1 MRRKV
6 FQRNKTPKT
15 GRQKGCPLDSLG
27 TRFGRA
33 ALSLVGCSSAAPTSV
48 LDQHGKIQNKNLHL
62 QPVKIPSHIPFLLIK
77 FYVMDTNKDTS
88 DSLKETQSLLVN
100 RETIQVS
107 NSKRKQDGI
116 LFIVWGWV
124 LFFVSTTGYIERGLA
139 LTFSIKKAL
148 SVLGIALPLIAL
160 IFSVYY
166 VIKESKK
173 VQTYIG
179 ISLRYVWISLF
190 ICMVLVNLIQFNV
203 LHSINF
209 ELQHSI
215 FMVLMAFAVTITGA
229 ILRYR
234 LIIIGGVIFGIL
246 ALVASYLKLQEQ
258 LVIESVAWII
268 SFIVPGHILY
278 ANREK

>member
-1 MRRKV
+1 
-6 FQRNKTPKT
+6 
-15 GRQKGCPLDSLG
+15 
-27 TRFGRA
+27 
-33 ALSLVGCSSAAPTSV
+33 
-48 LDQHGKIQNKNLHL
+48 
-62 QPVKIPSHIPFLLIK
+62 
-77 FYVMDTNKDTS
+77 MDTNKNAS
-88 DSLKETQSLLVN
+88 DSLNETQSLLVIK
-100 RETIQVS
+100 EMILVS
-107 NSKRKQDGI
+107 KNKLKQDGI

-124 LFFVSTTGYIERGLA
+124 LFFVSTSGYIERGLA
-139 LTFSIKKAL
+139 LTFGIKK
-148 SVLGIALPLIAL
+148 VLNVVGVALPLIAL

-166 VIKESKK
+166 LIKESKK

-190 ICMVLVNLIQFNV
+190 VCMVLVNLIQFNV

-209 ELQHSI
+209 ELQHPI
-215 FMVLMAFAVTITGA
+215 FMVLMAFAVTVTGG

-246 ALVASYLKLQEQ
+246 ALTASYLKLQEQ
-258 LVIESVAWII
+258 LLVESVAWII

>member
-1 MRRKV
+1 
-6 FQRNKTPKT
+6 
-15 GRQKGCPLDSLG
+15 
-27 TRFGRA
+27 
-33 ALSLVGCSSAAPTSV
+33 
-48 LDQHGKIQNKNLHL
+48 
-62 QPVKIPSHIPFLLIK
+62 
-77 FYVMDTNKDTS
+77 MDTNKNIS
-88 DSLKETQSLLVN
+88 DSLNETQSLLVIK
-100 RETIQVS
+100 EMIQVS
-107 NSKRKQDGI
+107 KNKLKQDGI

-139 LTFSIKKAL
+139 LTFGIKRVLNAL
-148 SVLGIALPLIAL
+148 GVALPLIAL

-166 VIKESKK
+166 LIKESKK

-190 ICMVLVNLIQFNV
+190 VCMVLVNLIQFNV

-209 ELQHSI
+209 ELQHPI
-215 FMVLMAFAVTITGA
+215 FMVLMAFAVTVTGG

-246 ALVASYLKLQEQ
+246 ALTASYLKLQEQ
-258 LVIESVAWII
+258 LLVESAAWII

>member
-1 MRRKV
+1 
-6 FQRNKTPKT
+6 
-15 GRQKGCPLDSLG
+15 
-27 TRFGRA
+27 
-33 ALSLVGCSSAAPTSV
+33 
-48 LDQHGKIQNKNLHL
+48 
-62 QPVKIPSHIPFLLIK
+62 
-77 FYVMDTNKDTS
+77 MDTNKNTS
-88 DSLKETQSLLVN
+88 DSLNETQSLLVIK
-100 RETIQVS
+100 EMIQVS
-107 NSKRKQDGI
+107 KNKLKQDGI

-139 LTFSIKKAL
+139 LTFGIKNL
-148 SVLGIALPLIAL
+148 LNVLGVALPLIAL

-166 VIKESKK
+166 LIKESKK

-190 ICMVLVNLIQFNV
+190 VCMVLVNLIQFNV

-209 ELQHSI
+209 ELQHPI
-215 FMVLMAFAVTITGA
+215 FMVLMAFAVTVTGG

-246 ALVASYLKLQEQ
+246 ALVASYLNLKEQ
-258 LVIESVAWII
+258 LLVESVAWII
-268 SFIVPGHILY
+268 SFIIPGHILY